1 MTDPK
6 PPRRPK
12 HLLSD
17 EQLASHAGATAEDLA
32 QGHRQGNGFRVHG
45 IYIVVVSIVALILL
59 IAAIALA
66 STMM

>member
-1 MTDPK
+1 MTDAN
-6 PPRRPK
+6 PPHRPK

-17 EQLASHAGATAEDLA
+17 EQLASHAGATAEDLT

-45 IYIVVVSIVALILL
+45 IYIVVVSVVALVLL

>member
-1 MTDPK
+1 MTDPTPK
-6 PPRRPK
+6 HRAK

-17 EQLASHAGATAEDLA
+17 EQLASHAGATAEDLT

-45 IYIVVVSIVALILL
+45 IYIVVVSIVALIVL